1 MGPVSTER
9 YKSKIFKPFLR
20 QNFSY
25 LGKLFGMSLNKIG
38 LVAGPL
44 LLIII
49 LAIPHPEIFQPEAWR
64 VIAIAAMMICWWVTE
79 AVPLAVT
86 AILPMVLLPLFGVSS
101 MTAATTPFSSP
112 IVYLFF
118 GGFMIALA
126 MEKWDLHRRIALNIV
141 RVTGTNA
148 NGILLGFMVATAFL
162 SMWISN
168 TATTVMMLPIA
179 VSVIDLLT
187 KGKTEYSPQNIQRF
201 ALSMMLLIAYGANIG
216 GTTTIIGTPPNVV
229 FAGIMRTNH
238 NIEVSFTEWIL
249 LGAPFAIALLA
260 ITYWLIVKVL
270 YKNTLGAFTGGK
282 ALIREELKSLG
293 KPSVGEMRTLIIF
306 VATAVCWIFRTQINA
321 LLPDGTSISDPEIA
335 IWATIALFV
344 VPANF
349 SKNEFLLSW
358 RDTEKLPW
366 GILLLFGGGLS
377 LAGAMESTGLINLIA
392 DQFSGMS
399 QAGFWIIL
407 GLAAVSLFMTE
418 VMSNVALVT
427 ILLPVVGG
435 IAVGIGINPLY
446 ACIPVT
452 LAASCAFMLPMS
464 TPPNAIVFAS
474 GYISIPQMMRAGIVL
489 NLITILLIALLSQ
502 TIIPLI
508 FSQ

>member
-1 MGPVSTER
+1 
-9 YKSKIFKPFLR
+9 
-20 QNFSY
+20 
-25 LGKLFGMSLNKIG
+25 MSLQKIG
-38 LVAGPL
+38 LAAGPL
-44 LLIII
+44 LLVAI
-49 LAIPHPEIFQPEAWR
+49 LLFPRPEVFSPEAWR

-86 AILPMVLLPLFGVSS
+86 AILPMVLLPVFGISS
-101 MTAATTPFSSP
+101 MGEATTPFASP

-141 RVTGTNA
+141 RMTGTNA
-148 NGILLGFMVATAFL
+148 NGILLGFMVSTAFL

-187 KGKTEYSPQNIQRF
+187 KGKTEYAPKSIRNF
-201 ALSMMLLIAYGANIG
+201 AISMMLLVAFGANIG

-229 FAGIMRTNH
+229 FAGVMRTNH
-238 NIEVSFTEWIL
+238 DIEVSFAKWIM
-249 LGAPFAIALLA
+249 LGAPFACVMLAL
-260 ITYWLIVKVL
+260 TYGLIVKVL
-270 YKNTLGAFTGGK
+270 YRNGLGKFSGGK
-282 ALIREELKSLG
+282 ALIREELKNLG
-293 KPSVGEMRTLIIF
+293 KPSTGEIRTLIVF
-306 VATAVCWIFRTQINA
+306 VTTALCWIFRTQINA
-321 LLPDGTSISDPEIA
+321 LLPGDTSISDPEIA

-344 VPANF
+344 VPVNF
-349 SKNEFLLSW
+349 SEGKFLLAW
-358 RDTEKLPW
+358 KDTEKLPW

-377 LAGAMESTGLINLIA
+377 LAGAMETTGLINLIA
-392 DQFSGMS
+392 NQFSGMEE
-399 QAGFWIIL
+399 AGFWVIL

-435 IAVGIGINPLY
+435 IAVGIGINPLH

-489 NLITILLIALLSQ
+489 NILTIILIALLSQ
-502 TIIPLI
+502 TLIPLI
-508 FSQ
+508 FN

>member
-1 MGPVSTER
+1 
-9 YKSKIFKPFLR
+9 
-20 QNFSY
+20 
-25 LGKLFGMSLNKIG
+25 MSLQKLG
-38 LVAGPL
+38 LFAGPSLLIAL
-44 LLIII
+44 LL
-49 LAIPHPEIFQPEAWR
+49 LPRPEVFSPEAWR
-64 VIAIAAMMICWWVTE
+64 VIAIAVMMICWWVTE

-86 AILPMVLLPLFGVSS
+86 AILPMVLLPLFGIGT
-101 MTAATTPFSSP
+101 MDDATTPFATP

-126 MEKWDLHRRIALNIV
+126 MEKWNLHRRIALNIV
-141 RVTGTNA
+141 RITGTNA
-148 NGILLGFMVATAFL
+148 NGILLGFMLATAFL

-187 KGKTEYSPQNIQRF
+187 KGKTEYHPKSIRNF
-201 ALSMMLLIAYGANIG
+201 AISMMLLVAFGANIG

-238 NIEVSFTEWIL
+238 DIDVSFASWIM
-249 LGAPFAIALLA
+249 LGAPFAVIMLAL
-260 ITYWLIVKVL
+260 TYGLIVKLL
-270 YKNTLGAFTGGK
+270 YRNGLGQFSGGK
-282 ALIREELKSLG
+282 ALIRDELQQLG
-293 KPSVGEMRTLIIF
+293 RPSIGEIRTLF
-306 VATAVCWIFRTQINA
+306 VFVGTALCWIFRKQINT
-321 LLPDGTSISDPEIA
+321 LLPEGTAISDPEIA
-335 IWATIALFV
+335 IWATVVLFV
-344 VPANF
+344 VPVNF
-349 SKNEFLLSW
+349 SKGEFLLSW

-392 DQFSGMS
+392 DQFAGVER
-399 QAGFWIIL
+399 AGFWVIL
-407 GLAAVSLFMTE
+407 ALAAVSLFMTE
-418 VMSNVALVT
+418 VMSNLALVT

-435 IAVGIGINPLY
+435 IAVGMGINPLH

-474 GYISIPQMMRAGIVL
+474 GHITIPQMMRAGIVL
-489 NLITILLIALLSQ
+489 NLLTIILIAILSQ
-502 TIIPLI
+502 TLIPLI
-508 FSQ
+508 FQ

>member
-1 MGPVSTER
+1 MTL
-9 YKSKIFKPFLR
+9 K
-20 QNFSY
+20 
-25 LGKLFGMSLNKIG
+25 KIG
-38 LVAGPL
+38 LAAGPL
-44 LLIII
+44 LLIGI
-49 LAIPHPEIFQPEAWR
+49 LLMPSPDIFSPEAWR

-86 AILPMVLLPLFGVSS
+86 AILPMILLPLFGVSK
-101 MTAATTPFSSP
+101 MVDATTPFSSP

-126 MEKWDLHRRIALNIV
+126 MEKWNLHRRIALNIV
-141 RVTGTNA
+141 RITGTNA
-148 NGILLGFMVATAFL
+148 NGILLGFLIATAFL

-187 KGKTEYSPQNIQRF
+187 KGNTQYSPKNIRHF
-201 ALSMMLLIAYGANIG
+201 ALSMMLLVAYGANIG

-229 FAGIMRTNH
+229 FAGIMKTNH
-238 NIEVSFTEWIL
+238 QIEVSFASWIM
-249 LGAPFAIALLA
+249 LGAPFAVLLLA
-260 ITYWLIVKVL
+260 LTYWLIVKVL
-270 YKNTLGAFTGGK
+270 YKNDLGTFAGGK
-282 ALIREELKSLG
+282 TLIKEELKKLG
-293 KPSVGEMRTLIIF
+293 TPSTGETRTLIVF
-306 VATAVCWIFRTQINA
+306 VSTALCWIFRQQINA
-321 LLPDGTSISDPEIA
+321 ILPVNISDPEIA
-335 IWATIALFV
+335 IWATVALFV
-344 VPANF
+344 VPVNF
-349 SKNEFLLSW
+349 SKAEFLLTW
-358 RDTEKLPW
+358 EDTQKLPW

-392 DQFSGMS
+392 NQFSGMQEAS
-399 QAGFWIIL
+399 FWIIL
-407 GLAAVSLFMTE
+407 GLASVSLFMTE

-435 IAVGIGINPLY
+435 VAVGMGLNPLY

-474 GYISIPQMMRAGIVL
+474 GYITIPQMMKAGLVL
-489 NLITILLIALLSQ
+489 NLITIVLIALLSQ
-502 TIIPLI
+502 TIIPWV
-508 FSQ
+508 FR

>member
-1 MGPVSTER
+1 
-9 YKSKIFKPFLR
+9 
-20 QNFSY
+20 
-25 LGKLFGMSLNKIG
+25 MSLNKIG

-49 LAIPHPEIFQPEAWR
+49 LSIPHPEIFKPEAWR
-64 VIAIAAMMICWWVTE
+64 VIAIAAMMIFWWVTE

-86 AILPMVLLPLFGVSS
+86 AILPMVLLPLFGVSNP
-101 MTAATTPFSSP
+101 TAAAAPFSSP

-141 RVTGTNA
+141 RITGTNA
-148 NGILLGFMVATAFL
+148 NGILLGFMIATAFL

-187 KGKTEYSPQNIQRF
+187 KGKTEYSQQNIQRF

-229 FAGIMRTNH
+229 FAGIMKTNH
-238 NIEVSFTEWIL
+238 NIEVSFAQWIK
-249 LGAPFAIALLA
+249 LGAPFALALLG

-270 YKNTLGAFTGGK
+270 YKNTLGDFTGGK
-282 ALIREELKSLG
+282 ALIRDELKSLG
-293 KPSVGEMRTLIIF
+293 KPSTGETRTLIIF
-306 VATAVCWIFRTQINA
+306 VATALFWIFRTQINA
-321 LLPDGTSISDPEIA
+321 LLPEGTSISDPEIA
-335 IWATIALFV
+335 IPQQLPCLWFRSISPKMNSCFLEGYGKTALGYIV
-344 VPANF
+344 AV
-349 SKNEFLLSW
+349 W
-358 RDTEKLPW
+358 RW
-366 GILLLFGGGLS
+366 SQFGRGHGKYR
-377 LAGAMESTGLINLIA
+377 IDHLIA

-399 QAGFWIIL
+399 QAGFWIVL

-474 GYISIPQMMRAGIVL
+474 GYITIPQMMRAGIVL
-489 NLITILLIALLSQ
+489 NLITIVLIALLSQ

-508 FSQ
+508 FP

>member
-1 MGPVSTER
+1 
-9 YKSKIFKPFLR
+9 
-20 QNFSY
+20 
-25 LGKLFGMSLNKIG
+25 MSLQKVG

-44 LLIII
+44 LLIG
-49 LAIPHPEIFQPEAWR
+49 LLMYPRPEVFSADAWQ

-86 AILPMVLLPLFGVSS
+86 AILPMVMLPLFGIST
-101 MTAATTPFSSP
+101 MGEATTPFSSP

-148 NGILLGFMVATAFL
+148 NGILLGFMLATAFL

-187 KGKTEYSPQNIQRF
+187 KGKTEYAPKSVRNF
-201 ALSMMLLIAYGANIG
+201 AISMMLLVAFGANIG

-238 NIEVSFTEWIL
+238 NIDVSFASWIM
-249 LGAPFAIALLA
+249 LGAPFAIVLLTL
-260 ITYWLIVKVL
+260 TYGLIVKIL
-270 YKNTLGAFTGGK
+270 YKNGLGQFAGGK
-282 ALIREELKSLG
+282 ALIMNELKELG
-293 KPSVGEMRTLIIF
+293 NPSIGEIRTLIVF
-306 VATAVCWIFRTQINA
+306 VGTALCWIFRSQINSF
-321 LLPDGTSISDPEIA
+321 LPEGTNISDPEIA

-344 VPANF
+344 IPVDF
-349 SKNEFLLSW
+349 SKGVFLLSW
-358 RDTEKLPW
+358 KDTEKLPW

-392 DQFSGMS
+392 DQFSGLEET
-399 QAGFWIIL
+399 GFWVIL

-435 IAVGIGINPLY
+435 IAVGMGINPLY

-474 GYISIPQMMRAGIVL
+474 GHISIPQMMRAGIVL
-489 NLITILLIALLSQ
+489 NLITILLIAILSQ
-502 TIIPLI
+502 TLIPLI
-508 FSQ
+508 FP